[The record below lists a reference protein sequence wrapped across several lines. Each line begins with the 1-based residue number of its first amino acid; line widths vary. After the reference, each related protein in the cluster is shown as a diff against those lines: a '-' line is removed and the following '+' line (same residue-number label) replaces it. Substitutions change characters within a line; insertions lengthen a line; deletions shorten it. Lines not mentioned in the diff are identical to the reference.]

1 MEAKETNLP
10 DEQKNDRVEA
20 AKKRISEGKG
30 TQDDFKLVAD
40 ALKTQAKEAVDPR
53 NLPAVGG
60 WKAPQ
65 EGQSRPGYTIADLP
79 NRFLQSN
86 TATPTGNVMDQ
97 FGAQPTAGN
106 VIGAVP
112 LGAPSAPPVV
122 ATKPGPKT
130 FTFSGEMPAIKTPA
144 SGTPNGESEEES
156 PGDPKMKQVS
166 EVVKAMKGM
175 DELTIWDILE
185 GGFKGALGNFDTT
198 RKQKVADYKAA
209 QQRMDEETSAEKK
222 TAEERAF
229 QRQMLSEQLAQERQL
244 TQLQIDAQKEAAVE
258 NRAAALEKLGYDRQT
273 AIILANM
280 QIQEQKA
287 RTATPQQIGQYALT
301 GGAR

>member
-60 WKAPQ
+60 WKAPE
-65 EGQSRPGYTIADLP
+65 EGQSRPGYTIAELP
-79 NRFLQSN
+79 NRFLEN
-86 TATPTGNVMDQ
+86 NGAPPATTAQVANAAAGGMIGGGLGNILPGTP
-97 FGAQPTAGN
+97 APTAK
-106 VIGAVP
+106 P
-112 LGAPSAPPVV
+112 APKA
-122 ATKPGPKT
+122 
-130 FTFSGEMPAIKTPA
+130 FTFSGEIPAITTPA
-144 SGTPNGESEEES
+144 SGTPNGETEEA
-156 PGDPKMKQVS
+156 PADPKMKQAS

-185 GGFKGALGNFDTT
+185 GGLKGALGNFDTT

-209 QQRMDEETSAEKK
+209 QKQMDEETSAEKK

-229 QRQMLSEQLAQERQL
+229 QREMLSEQLGQEKEL
-244 TQLQIDAQKEAAVE
+244 AQLQIDAQTQAAVE
-258 NRAAALEKLGYDRQT
+258 SRAAALEKAGYDRQT
-273 AIILANM
+273 ALMLANL
-280 QIQEQKA
+280 QIQQKSPA
-287 RTATPQQIGQYALT
+287 VTPQQIGQYALT

>member
-30 TQDDFKLVAD
+30 AQDDFKLVAD
-40 ALKTQAKEAVDPR
+40 ALKTQAKEAIDPR

-60 WKAPQ
+60 WKAPE
-65 EGQSRPGYTIADLP
+65 EGQSRPGYTIAELP
-79 NRFLQSN
+79 NRFLENNGQ
-86 TATPTGNVMDQ
+86 PTVPTNMVNPAGGGVLGGGLGNVL
-97 FGAQPTAGN
+97 PGN
-106 VIGAVP
+106 Q
-112 LGAPSAPPVV
+112 APVAKPAPK
-122 ATKPGPKT
+122 A

-144 SGTPNGESEEES
+144 SGTPNGEMEEA
-156 PGDPKMKQVS
+156 PTDPKMKQVS
-166 EVVKAMKGM
+166 DVVKAMKGM

-209 QQRMDEETSAEKK
+209 QKQMDEETSAEKK
-222 TAEERAF
+222 AAEERAF
-229 QRQMLSEQLAQERQL
+229 QREMLSEQLGQEREL
-244 TQLQIDAQKEAAVE
+244 TQLQIEAQAQAAVE

-273 AIILANM
+273 AIILANL
-280 QIQEQKA
+280 QTQQKNP
-287 RTATPQQIGQYALT
+287 TVTPQQIGQYALT

>member
-30 TQDDFKLVAD
+30 AQDDFKLVAD

-60 WKAPQ
+60 WKAPD

-79 NRFLQSN
+79 NRFLENNGQ
-86 TATPTGNVMDQ
+86 PTVPTNMVNPAGGGVLGGGLGNVL
-97 FGAQPTAGN
+97 PGN
-106 VIGAVP
+106 Q
-112 LGAPSAPPVV
+112 APV
-122 ATKPGPKT
+122 AKPGPKA

-144 SGTPNGESEEES
+144 SGTPNGEAEEA
-156 PGDPKMKQVS
+156 PTDPKMKQVS
-166 EVVKAMKGM
+166 DVVKAMKGM

-209 QQRMDEETSAEKK
+209 QKAMEEETSAEKK

-229 QRQMLSEQLAQERQL
+229 QREMLAEQLAQEREL
-244 TQLQIDAQKEAAVE
+244 TQLQIEAQAQAAVE

-273 AIILANM
+273 AIILANL
-280 QIQEQKA
+280 QTQQKNP
-287 RTATPQQIGQYALT
+287 TVTPQQIGQYALT

>member
-1 MEAKETNLP
+1 MEAKETNLS

-30 TQDDFKLVAD
+30 AQDDFKLVAD
-40 ALKTQAKEAVDPR
+40 ALKTQAKEAIDPR

-60 WKAPQ
+60 WKAPE
-65 EGQSRPGYTIADLP
+65 EGQSRPGYTIAELP
-79 NRFLQSN
+79 NRFLENNGQ
-86 TATPTGNVMDQ
+86 PTVPTNMVNPAGGGVLGGGLGNVL
-97 FGAQPTAGN
+97 PGN
-106 VIGAVP
+106 Q
-112 LGAPSAPPVV
+112 APVAKPAPK
-122 ATKPGPKT
+122 A

-144 SGTPNGESEEES
+144 SGTPNGEMEEA
-156 PGDPKMKQVS
+156 PTDPKMKQVS
-166 EVVKAMKGM
+166 DVVKAMKGM

-209 QQRMDEETSAEKK
+209 QKQMDEETSAEKK
-222 TAEERAF
+222 AAEERAF
-229 QRQMLSEQLAQERQL
+229 QREMLSEQLGQEREL
-244 TQLQIDAQKEAAVE
+244 TQLQIEAQAQAAVE

-273 AIILANM
+273 AIILANL
-280 QIQEQKA
+280 QTQQKNP
-287 RTATPQQIGQYALT
+287 TVTPQQIGQYALT